1 MTAQYDSNILQ
12 QYADQLYRQA
22 SRIVVWTVL
31 RYGFA
36 VFVVSIMFFI
46 AIGSQKQ
53 IDVNAANQ
61 GMTIV
66 LILTVLGCAAGVD
79 AGRRKVFSLKLQ
91 AQQILC
97 QREIEQNTRPAK

>member
-1 MTAQYDSNILQ
+1 VTAQYDSNILQ

-53 IDVNAANQ
+53 IDVNAA
-61 GMTIV
+61 MTIV
-66 LILTVLGCAAGVD
+66 LILTLLGCAAGVD
-79 AGRRKVFSLKLQ
+79 AGRRKAFSLKLQ